1 VYREKPYKRLEIVFA
16 EGLRAA
22 THQQGVLDSVR
33 TRATTL
39 TAWDSSSATGR
50 PATDDAPAA
59 ALLAV
64 DTPTA
69 TRPSG
74 IWSEG
79 GCTHLRTS
87 GSPSSS
93 DSRHVRMTVAAVQG
107 LVDLPRR
114 GGRDHANDGPSAD
127 AIKVADQCP
136 GISGWK

>member
-1 VYREKPYKRLEIVFA
+1 MYREKPYKRLEIVFA
-16 EGLRAA
+16 EGLRAV

-69 TRPSG
+69 KRPSG
-74 IWSEG
+74 IWPEG
-79 GCTHLRTS
+79 ACTHPGTS
-87 GSPSSS
+87 GPPSSS
-93 DSRHVRMTVAAVQG
+93 DSRHRKTFCVSM
-107 LVDLPRR
+107 
-114 GGRDHANDGPSAD
+114 
-127 AIKVADQCP
+127 P
-136 GISGWK
+136 GVGTSS